1 VAELCGCV
9 CLNGESRHGH
19 PWRLQADGGAPTT
32 AAQKIALCRPLL
44 HKSVKGMHQKVQKI
58 EGNR

>member
-9 CLNGESRHGH
+9 RLNGESRRGH